1 MKEEVLRKLR
11 FQITL
16 IYLGVKYKDALENV
30 LMEIAIMKKL
40 NHPNIVK
47 LYEVIDNS
55 ESAKLYISSEHII
68 LDKI

>member
-40 NHPNIVK
+40 NHPNLVK